1 MKIDVEG
8 MEAMVLE
15 GRPRNLTYS
24 ITMPYLFFIAILLKA
39 SVIEVLSA
47 KYLNFFV
54 VLVRVSVT
62 ETAG

>member
-1 MKIDVEG
+1 
-8 MEAMVLE
+8 MVLE

>member
-8 MEAMVLE
+8 MEAMVT
-15 GRPRNLTYS
+15 GGASAKPTYS